1 MAINVD
7 EFNVYQ
13 YTYESDI
20 TFIAILIGPFNVLS
34 FEQLNGD
41 LRHLLDDVLIGY
53 IECHIVLIFI
63 GEVTLLS

>member
-1 MAINVD
+1 MQQRFV
-7 EFNVYQ
+7 
-13 YTYESDI
+13 
-20 TFIAILIGPFNVLS
+20 